1 MVNIALRPIES
12 PREIEEDVY
21 MTLDELVELQST
33 FRLTL
38 LHVGELID
46 LLYEWEDTRRL

>member
-12 PREIEEDVY
+12 PREIEDDVY
-21 MTLDELVELQST
+21 MTLDELKDFLSS

-38 LHVGELID
+38 LHLEDLVD
-46 LLYEWEDTRRL
+46 LLYEWEDTRNL